1 VARGTVHPITIAG
14 PAGAIE
20 ALWKEPEGERRGSAV
35 VAHAHPLHGGTMHF
49 KVVFRIARAL
59 SRAGFGVLRFNFR
72 GVGASAGT
80 HDFGRGE
87 TEDFRAAL
95 DDAER
100 RGGLPMIA
108 AGFSFGSTIAIEA
121 GESDPRVAA
130 LVVGG
135 LPVDRWTSEGRD
147 RVEKPA
153 LVISGGRDEFA
164 DAAVLRETVGRRFAR
179 ARLEIVDEADH
190 FLTGRLDT
198 LEEKVFGFASAVA
211 ESGVPA

>member
-1 VARGTVHPITIAG
+1 MTGGTVHPITIAG
-14 PAGAIE
+14 PSGAIE

-72 GVGASAGT
+72 GVGASAGI

-87 TEDFRAAL
+87 REDFRAAL
-95 DDAER
+95 DEAER
-100 RGGLPMIA
+100 RGGVPMIA
-108 AGFSFGSTIAIEA
+108 AGFSFGSTIAIAE
-121 GESDPRVAA
+121 GENDGRVAA
-130 LVVGG
+130 LVVAG
-135 LPVDRWTSEGRD
+135 LPVDRWTPEG

-164 DAAVLRETVGRRFAR
+164 DAALLEETVERRFAR
-179 ARLEIVDEADH
+179 ARLEIVDGADH
-190 FLTGRLDT
+190 FLTDRLDP
-198 LEEKVFGFASAVA
+198 LEEAVRAFAVGVA
-211 ESGVPA
+211 RVGVPA